1 MSTDVDPR
9 AAGAG
14 EDLDLEELAGDLPAE
29 DVPSRLTGVLFAV
42 LGTIGL
48 AAAFTLAVDKY
59 KILENPSYRPSCDLN
74 PVLACGSVMVTDQAS
89 VFGFPN
95 PLIGVLAFGVVITL
109 GVLVAAGV
117 RLPTW
122 VLAGQTLGAAGGVV
136 FVHWLAFQSLYDI
149 NALCPW
155 CMVVWSVTLP
165 FAVWS
170 GATLWRRVAPTS
182 RAAALVWDLRFLI
195 VLAWYLVFAVAI
207 LERFWDYW
215 STLL

>member
-1 MSTDVDPR
+1 MTTSTRSGSDR
-9 AAGAG
+9 ALAA
-14 EDLDLEELAGDLPAE
+14 LLLAGGLIGFVASF
-29 DVPSRLTGVLFAV
+29 VLTLEK
-42 LGTIGL
+42 L
-48 AAAFTLAVDKY
+48 ALLADAAYT
-59 KILENPSYRPSCDLN
+59 PTCSLN
-74 PVLACGSVMVTDQAS
+74 PVLNCGSIMKTDQAEL
-89 VFGFPN
+89 FGFPN

-109 GVLVAAGV
+109 GVLIASGV

-170 GATLWRRVAPTS
+170 ATTLWRRLAPTS
-182 RAAALVWDLRFLI
+182 RGATLAWELRFLL